1 MKLRKE
7 NILLNVLLGTGLYL
21 LDSLRNRVA
30 EGVSDF
36 SSEARSRAHDLFD
49 TASER
54 ASRASDAIRGRE
66 HTGLSTAAAV
76 LIGVGIGVGVGMLL
90 APASGEETRE
100 NIAGRVRDRFA
111 REKEPS
117 TGTYGV

>member
-7 NILLNVLLGTGLYL
+7 NILLNVLLGSGLYL
-21 LDSLRNRVA
+21 LDSLRDRLNDSVGDISDQARNRA
-30 EGVSDF
+30 QDF
-36 SSEARSRAHDLFD
+36 FE
-49 TASER
+49 TAQER
-54 ASRASDAIRGRE
+54 ASRASDVIRGKDHR
-66 HTGLSTAAAV
+66 GIGTAAAV

-90 APASGEETRE
+90 APSSGEEIRE
-100 NIAGRVRDRFA
+100 NLAGKVRDRFS

>member
-1 MKLRKE
+1 MKIRKE
-7 NILLNVLLGTGLYL
+7 NILGNVLLGTGLYL
-21 LDSLRNRVA
+21 LDTLRDRIGDN
-30 EGVSDF
+30 VSDI
-36 SSEARSRAHDLFD
+36 SGQARSRAQDFID
-49 TASER
+49 TAQER
-54 ASRASDAIRGRE
+54 ASRASDVLRGKE
-66 HTGLSTAAAV
+66 HRGLSTAAAV

-100 NIAGRVRDRFA
+100 NLADRVRDRFS